1 MTEWVYHVESCVFG
15 VLSVSCQQI
24 QKGVNCFFFV
34 GFFMGKARSSCVAE
48 CWCTSSL
55 FDICHVALR
64 INCPVERALAEQT
77 HCFLA
82 YLGITAAWK
91 ADELAGNHYF
101 GFVVWGSVRK
111 GEYGPSQAVI
121 K

>member
-15 VLSVSCQQI
+15 VLSVICQQI
-24 QKGVNCFFFV
+24 QKGVFV
-34 GFFMGKARSSCVAE
+34 GFFTGKARSSCLAE
-48 CWCTSSL
+48 CWCTSLL

-64 INCPVERALAEQT
+64 INCQVEGVLGGQT

-91 ADELAGNHYF
+91 ADELAENHYF
-101 GFVVWGSVRK
+101 GFVVWRSVRK
-111 GEYGPSQAVI
+111 GGYRPSQADKKVI
-121 K
+121 R